1 MPLALSSGGLTH
13 YELEKLRLLLSV
25 FQDGIGMLS
34 TEDNSDILVP
44 ASNSKAQQTPFDMEL
59 SNEEEKQRS
68 LPGWR
73 DFERTVAL
81 AFGGTALESKA
92 IVDVVLPLN
101 ESAYYGVSCKMR
113 GELNRA
119 AAEGGRVNIE
129 VSNSA
134 GKFWD
139 YVLAQGITRENYRS
153 PENAA
158 IVGKALFE
166 LVEQWHNDVS
176 IERGGV
182 IDIGE
187 SSYLVLQYNSIGK
200 YKLYQY
206 PLQFPNP
213 EDLTWSFP
221 MRTFKNKAPRE
232 GRRLV
237 GQDKAGGMVI
247 EWYEYSGGQLKYYP
261 LASEAIWASDE
272 FELEPLPKGT
282 KHGVLSRVEEYFPEL
297 WAKANKNQ

>member
-1 MPLALSSGGLTH
+1 MPLALNSGGLTH
-13 YELEKLRLLLSV
+13 HELEKLRLLLSV

-34 TEDNSDILVP
+34 TENTGSILAPTLKRKVQQ
-44 ASNSKAQQTPFDMEL
+44 AQFAMEL
-59 SNEEEKQRS
+59 WDDEKKQRS

-73 DFERTVAL
+73 DFERAVAL
-81 AFGGTALESKA
+81 AFEGTALESKA
-92 IVDVVLPLN
+92 IVDVVLPLK
-101 ESAYYGVSCKMR
+101 EGAYYGVSCKMR

-119 AAEGGRVNIE
+119 VAEEGRVNIE

-158 IVGKALFE
+158 IVGKALFA
-166 LVEQWHNDVS
+166 LVEQWHNEVS
-176 IERGGV
+176 LEQGGV
-182 IDIGE
+182 IDIAE
-187 SSYLVLQYNSIGK
+187 SSYLVLQYNSLGK
-200 YKLYQY
+200 YRLYQY
-206 PLQFPNP
+206 PLKFPDA
-213 EDLTWSFP
+213 EALTWSFP
-221 MRTFKNKAPRE
+221 MRIFKDKAPRE

-237 GQDKAGGMVI
+237 GQDKAGGIVI

-261 LASEAIWASDE
+261 LASEASWASNE
-272 FELEPLPKGT
+272 FELEPLPRGT

-297 WAKANKNQ
+297 WAKANQNE